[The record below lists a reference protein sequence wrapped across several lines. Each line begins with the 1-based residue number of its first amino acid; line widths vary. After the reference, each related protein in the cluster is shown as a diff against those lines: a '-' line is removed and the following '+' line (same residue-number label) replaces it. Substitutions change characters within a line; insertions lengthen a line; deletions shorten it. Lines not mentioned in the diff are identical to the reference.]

1 MNAPTRISAEVD
13 EVTLARIEAA
23 ASQLGVSLEQFAGD
37 ALRRAADEA
46 IDQTEQAAAW
56 RAFIQEG
63 IDSADRG
70 EWISQDEMEAW
81 FEERVAARRRA

>member
-13 EVTLARIEAA
+13 DVTLARIEAA

-46 IDQTEQAAAW
+46 MDQPAAW
-56 RAFIQEG
+56 RAFVQEG

-70 EWISQDEMEAW
+70 EWVSQEEMEAW
-81 FEERVAARRRA
+81 FEERVAARRPA